1 MHLPLATLTRWAR
14 PTRIAHAHCDI
25 PCGIYDPH
33 QAELAAETVEKMVT
47 LLQGLGPDDGSL
59 AWRNSASRYIT
70 VKEQHGELLKHEV
83 LIIWGDYFKP
93 QHLDAAPTLHDTV
106 WNLIKLAGYNKQNV
120 DLAKAGELRAKTK
133 EFADIF
139 WASKQ

>member
-59 AWRNSASRYIT
+59 SWRNSASR
-70 VKEQHGELLKHEV
+70 VHHRQRAARRA
-83 LIIWGDYFKP
+83 P
-93 QHLDAAPTLHDTV
+93 QA
-106 WNLIKLAGYNKQNV
+106 
-120 DLAKAGELRAKTK
+120 
-133 EFADIF
+133 
-139 WASKQ
+139 